1 MTPQHS
7 KSARQRFNTMR
18 MILIYQ
24 LTGDNMVDTIDELIA
39 HRNLALEVLAQV
51 ADDVESVVKTG
62 DHALFYERMVA
73 NLESIINV
81 LETQ

>member
-1 MTPQHS
+1 
-7 KSARQRFNTMR
+7 
-18 MILIYQ
+18 
-24 LTGDNMVDTIDELIA
+24 MVDTIDELIA

>member
-1 MTPQHS
+1 M
-7 KSARQRFNTMR
+7 N
-18 MILIYQ
+18 
-24 LTGDNMVDTIDELIA
+24 TIDELIS
-39 HRNLALEVLAQV
+39 HRNYALEVLAQI
-51 ADDVESVVKTG
+51 ADDTEDVVRTA